1 MLSTQARCQ
10 GCQQPESPQ
19 RGGLGRVWAQW
30 AACRERPGVPGGG
43 LPHGLGA
50 AREGQGQIPPTL
62 SAVSATGRRSPGT
75 LSRFCEIQQEPDRQR
90 GCEVGL
96 GGCLGGRCGRGRRGE
111 HVWLGE
117 GEFRQSLPSLAVSP
131 SRTLDPI
138 AECAFYTHTLRA
150 WGITALAP

>member
-19 RGGLGRVWAQW
+19 REGLGRVRAQW
-30 AACRERPGVPGGG
+30 AACRERSGVPGGG

-96 GGCLGGRCGRGRRGE
+96 RGVPGGSLWEGPTWRACLAGGRRIQAEPPQPGS
-111 HVWLGE
+111 VTK
-117 GEFRQSLPSLAVSP
+117 Q
-131 SRTLDPI
+131 DPRP
-138 AECAFYTHTLRA
+138 HR
-150 WGITALAP
+150 